1 MASKSKVEHLAD
13 GIDLWS
19 GDCLEVLPKLKD
31 NSIDACITDP
41 PYHLQTIYKR
51 FAAKGR
57 DETSERYAAGP
68 YGRHATG
75 FMGKKWDGGDIAFR
89 PELWSEVYRVLKPG
103 GHLLSFGGT
112 RTYDL
117 MCYAVRQAGFEIRD
131 CIMWVFGSGFP
142 KSHSVS
148 KAIDRGLGAIR
159 EKVKHEN
166 PRNPKATG
174 GGRDGMKGA
183 TRPWIEK
190 AMERGYHE
198 MDGPVPITA
207 AAAAAAA
214 WDGWG
219 TALKPACE
227 PIVLAR
233 KPLSEASVAANVL
246 KWGTGALNIDGCR
259 VSVADGDVRGGGF
272 CQGGLPWPKGSIG
285 GNSTYVGSEVGRWP
299 ANVITDGSDEVTS
312 KFPSSSSRGLVTSKP
327 GKIYGNGQGS
337 PSHTGEYGFDDE
349 GSAAR
354 FFYSAKADSKQ
365 RFQSKHPTVKPLDLM
380 AYLCRLVTPLNGVV
394 LDPFGG
400 SGTTA
405 VACLLEGF
413 HCVMVE
419 REAEYAADIRRR
431 IKYADEEIAAIE
443 KQPAFFKELIPKP
456 KAKGFFK

>member
-1 MASKSKVEHLAD
+1 VVL
-13 GIDLWS
+13 
-19 GDCLEVLPKLKD
+19 CLCCGKPKR
-31 NSIDACITDP
+31 P
-41 PYHLQTIYKR
+41 P
-51 FAAKGR
+51 
-57 DETSERYAAGP
+57 
-68 YGRHATG
+68 
-75 FMGKKWDGGDIAFR
+75 
-89 PELWSEVYRVLKPG
+89 
-103 GHLLSFGGT
+103 
-112 RTYDL
+112 
-117 MCYAVRQAGFEIRD
+117 
-131 CIMWVFGSGFP
+131 
-142 KSHSVS
+142 
-148 KAIDRGLGAIR
+148 GL
-159 EKVKHEN
+159 
-166 PRNPKATG
+166 
-174 GGRDGMKGA
+174 DGM
-183 TRPWIEK
+183 
-190 AMERGYHE
+190 
-198 MDGPVPITA
+198 
-207 AAAAAAA
+207 
-214 WDGWG
+214 G
-219 TALKPACE
+219 TALKPAME
-227 PIVLAR
+227 LVALAR

-272 CQGGLPWPKGSIG
+272 GQGNPPWQKGSIG

-312 KFPSSSSRGLVTSKP
+312 KFPSSSRGLVTSKP
-327 GKIYGNGQGS
+327 GKIYGNGQGL
-337 PSHTGEYGFDDE
+337 PSHTGEYGFDDG

-419 REAEYAADIRRR
+419 REAEYVADIRRR
-431 IKYADEEIAAIE
+431 IKYADEEIAAVE